1 MAIVYTLK
9 CAKTS
14 QVRYVGEGGETRP
27 FDHVRK
33 VRKGLQTS
41 NPRLSMWIR
50 KLLEQEL
57 EPLIEVVNTGLSK
70 AEALEKEHALI
81 MKYGRVGFEKN
92 GTLLNISERGREYDR
107 TGSNNPFFGRKHTE
121 ETLTKMSET
130 KRGKKRGEKF
140 SETMREVAARRPPI
154 SEATRKKMRE
164 SMLGKK
170 QSTEAILKQKETKR
184 KNRKRK
190 FIGKAPSGEVH
201 NFTSVWEFASET
213 KLPGNSI
220 YKLIETGQF
229 GKRGSLRGWSF
240 SEVLIDA
247 GVCRQE

>member
-1 MAIVYTLK
+1 MLK
-9 CAKTS
+9 CPLTN
-14 QVRYVGEGGETRP
+14 QVRYVGEGGESRP

-33 VRKGLQTS
+33 VRKGQQTS
-41 NPRLSMWIR
+41 NPRLTRWIE
-50 KLLEQEL
+50 KLLENGK
-57 EPLIEVVNTGLSK
+57 EPLVEVVKTGLSK
-70 AEALEKEHALI
+70 SDALDYEMSLI
-81 MKYGRVGFEKN
+81 KQFGRKGIDE
-92 GTLLNISERGREYDR
+92 GGILLNISERGREYDR
-107 TGSNNPFFGRKHTE
+107 TGQNNPFFGKSHTP
-121 ETLTKMSET
+121 ETLEKMSAA
-130 KRGKKRGEKF
+130 KRGKKRGAQF
-140 SETMREVAARRPPI
+140 SETMRKVAARRPPI

-164 SMLGKK
+164 SMLAKK

-201 NFTSVWEFASET
+201 SFTSVWEFALET

-240 SEVLIDA
+240 SEVLPDA
-247 GVCRQE
+247 RVRRQE